1 MNLDTEHAQRILRN
15 IEYLDK
21 NQLAFL
27 EMNYQN
33 SLSSSL
39 IENFIEEDFGQVD
52 QMILDRTNLLNDIKI
67 SNNVPVNTRL
77 RFVKKAINKLIK
89 VFSMQQ
95 IKFNSVSVEL
105 DYAQNK
111 KMNMLL
117 ENISLLNKNII
128 CMQTSYDL
136 KIKEMTERIIT
147 LENELNITKDFH
159 SKDDKM

>member
-1 MNLDTEHAQRILRN
+1 MDTEHAQRILRN